1 MSVLQTGAFLY
12 IGDSIMIMTY
22 DFVLMARRDPYL
34 KEEILSAMKSD
45 STVDVLTDIHRLHFQ
60 PDRQTVIVRALS
72 DTSDFHW
79 KISPKEITYR
89 AVSLMLDGKWDALT
103 EEDIQ
108 DVEE

>member
-1 MSVLQTGAFLY
+1 
-12 IGDSIMIMTY
+12 MIMTY
-22 DFVLMARRDPYL
+22 DLVLMAKRDPHL

-45 STVDVLTDIHRLHFQ
+45 STVDVLTDIYRLHFQ
-60 PDRQTVIVRALS
+60 PERQTVIVRALS
-72 DTSDFHW
+72 GASDFHW

-103 EEDIQ
+103 EEDIR